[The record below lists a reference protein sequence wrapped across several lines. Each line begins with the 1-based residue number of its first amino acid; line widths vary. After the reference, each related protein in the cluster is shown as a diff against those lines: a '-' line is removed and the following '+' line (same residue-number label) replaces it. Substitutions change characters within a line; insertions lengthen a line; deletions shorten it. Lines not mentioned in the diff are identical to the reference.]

1 MIRFTGCEA
10 KASVVRRV
18 SQHHD
23 GLEAE
28 MLALFEAGAHKR
40 RPDAAAL
47 MLWRNRQWPKAHDLS
62 FGVVGEDKRGKTG
75 CAGR

>member
-1 MIRFTGCEA
+1 
-10 KASVVRRV
+10 
-18 SQHHD
+18 
-23 GLEAE
+23 